1 MSSAAAPEG
10 GGVEGLSACLAES
23 ERFSDENVSA
33 TETEMTGKFC
43 WYELVTSD
51 AAAAEAFYARVADW
65 TMRDSG
71 QAMPRY
77 TLASAAGRD
86 VAGIMTRPC
95 VDAPPMWL
103 GYVAVADVDAAA
115 SAFAAAGGS
124 IDKPPADIP
133 GVGRFAV
140 VTDPQGAMLTV
151 FASHEQPPAP
161 VAPGTPGH
169 VAWHELSARDG
180 VTAFDFYSRQFGW
193 QKGRAMDMGSM
204 GVYQIVTD
212 GEKDIGA
219 MMTNTAAPAPFWLYY
234 IQVDDIEAASGRVTE
249 AGGTIAN
256 GPHEVPGDNW
266 IVQAVDP
273 QGAMFALVG
282 PRGNRGRDGWPR

>member
-1 MSSAAAPEG
+1 
-10 GGVEGLSACLAES
+10 
-23 ERFSDENVSA
+23 
-33 TETEMTGKFC
+33 MTGSFC

-51 AAAAEAFYARVADW
+51 AAAAEAFYAKVADW

-71 QAMPRY
+71 QATPRY

-95 VDAPPMWL
+95 DDAPPMWL
-103 GYVAVADVDAAA
+103 GYVAVADVDAVAA
-115 SAFAAAGGS
+115 SFEAAGGS
-124 IDKPPADIP
+124 IEKPPADIP

-140 VTDPQGAMLTV
+140 VTDPQGTMLTV
-151 FASHEQPPAP
+151 FRGEGEPS

-169 VAWHELSARDG
+169 VAWHELNARDG
-180 VTAFDFYSRQFGW
+180 AAAFDFYHKQFGW
-193 QKGRAMDMGSM
+193 QKGMAMEMGPM

-212 GEKDIGA
+212 GTKDIGA
-219 MMTNTAAPAPFWLYY
+219 IMTNAAAPAPYWLYY
-234 IQVDDIEAASGRVTE
+234 IQVDSIAAASERITE

-266 IVQAVDP
+266 IVQAIDP

-282 PRGNRGRDGWPR
+282 PRG